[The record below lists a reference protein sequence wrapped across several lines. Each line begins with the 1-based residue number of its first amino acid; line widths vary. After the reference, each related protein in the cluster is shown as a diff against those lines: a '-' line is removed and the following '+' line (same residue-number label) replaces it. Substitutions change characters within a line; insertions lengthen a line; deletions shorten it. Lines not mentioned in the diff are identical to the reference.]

1 MKIVILV
8 LTFPP
13 KWVGGTQ
20 TDAYNLAKYLSRRG
34 HEVNVITM
42 WDRGLPNKGMGEGF
56 FINRIKTTEIFILR
70 TFLYSIK
77 SLFLIKKINPD
88 IIHVQGCSIYGARG
102 IIAVL
107 AKLILKKS
115 YVLWCQGSEV
125 YLAGKLKRI
134 ASKLLL
140 RNADA
145 IIAVTR
151 DMKNEIQRFHKFHVF
166 VVPCG
171 IDLSRFRNISKENLS
186 NKQLKIRDN
195 EKLIIFVGRL
205 HPIKGVKYLVEAM
218 NIIIQKTPA
227 KLLIVGDGEE
237 RKNLEKQV
245 VELHLEEFVTF
256 VGKVQNS
263 EVPNLMNASDIFVLP
278 SLSEG
283 LPTTILEAMAA
294 GLPIIT
300 TNVRGLPEIVKDNEN
315 GFIIEPKNPKQIAE
329 KVLLLLENQ
338 ELRGR
343 ISRNNKEKINMYDFD
358 SITCEMEKIYKLALE
373 KSR

>member
-8 LTFPP
+8 LGFLP
-13 KWVGGTQ
+13 KWIGGSEI
-20 TDAYNLAKYLSRRG
+20 DAYNLAKGLSRRS

-42 WDRGLPNKGMGEGF
+42 WDRGLPKKRMENGF
-56 FINRIKTTEIFILR
+56 FINRIKTPEIFILR

-77 SLFLIKKINPD
+77 SLFLIKKINPE
-88 IIHVQGCSIYGARG
+88 IIHVQGCSIYDARG
-102 IIAVL
+102 ITAVL

-115 YVLWCQGSEV
+115 YVLWCQGSDV
-125 YLAGKLKRI
+125 YLAGKLKRV

-145 IIAVTR
+145 IIALTG
-151 DMKNEIQRFHKFHVF
+151 DMKNEIQSIHNSHVF
-166 VVPCG
+166 LVPCG
-171 IDLSRFRNISKENLS
+171 VDLGMFRNMPKENIG
-186 NKQLKIRDN
+186 NKKLKT
-195 EKLIIFVGRL
+195 IIFVGRL
-205 HPIKGVKYLVEAM
+205 HPIKGVKYLIEAM
-218 NIIIQKTPA
+218 NIILQEKTV

-245 VELHLEEFVTF
+245 RELYLEEFVNF
-256 VGKVQNS
+256 VGEVQNS
-263 EVPNLMNASDIFVLP
+263 EIPSLMNASDIFVLP
-278 SLSEG
+278 SLSEA

-329 KVLLLLENQ
+329 KVLLLLENK
-338 ELRGR
+338 ELWDR
-343 ISRNNKEKINMYDFD
+343 ISRNNKEKVNIYNFD
-358 SITCEMEKIYKLALE
+358 NITCEIEKIYKLALK